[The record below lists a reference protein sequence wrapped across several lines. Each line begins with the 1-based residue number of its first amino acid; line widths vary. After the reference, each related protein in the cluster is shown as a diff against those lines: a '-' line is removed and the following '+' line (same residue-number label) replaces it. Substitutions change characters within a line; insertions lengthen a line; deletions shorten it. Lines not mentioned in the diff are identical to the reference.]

1 MSRTVINFIKNNES
15 AFGRFFAFR
24 LREPD
29 LMNSHY
35 HPQKGFT
42 LIELVMVIV
51 LIGILS
57 YGASS
62 LFASKSTYT
71 EFLAKEQLISQ
82 ALLAQQV
89 ALGMSA
95 TNNPVSLII
104 SRTGSGQTSFR
115 LVKAG
120 QTPMVEQL
128 DNNLASPLI
137 DGAALANGSSYTFTW
152 NSDAALSDNANHEV
166 RFVGDRTYRVCF
178 SASGYVYESQAAC
191 P

>member
-1 MSRTVINFIKNNES
+1 
-15 AFGRFFAFR
+15 
-24 LREPD
+24 
-29 LMNSHY
+29 MNPIQTH
-35 HPQKGFT
+35 QQGFT

-62 LFASKSTYT
+62 LFASKSTYV

-82 ALLAQQV
+82 ALLAQQI

-95 TNNPVSLII
+95 TNNPVSLVI
-104 SRTGSGQTSFR
+104 SRSGAGETSISLIKQAQPPMQER
-115 LVKAG
+115 LDSS
-120 QTPMVEQL
+120 L
-128 DNNLASPLI
+128 SSPLI
-137 DGAALANGSSYTFTW
+137 DGVALANGSSHTFSW
-152 NSDAALSDNANHEV
+152 NGEAALSDNANHEV

-178 SASGYVYESQAAC
+178 SASGYVYESQAVC

>member
-1 MSRTVINFIKNNES
+1 MNASRRS
-15 AFGRFFAFR
+15 
-24 LREPD
+24 
-29 LMNSHY
+29 
-35 HPQKGFT
+35 QQGFT

-57 YGASS
+57 YGATS
-62 LFASKSTYT
+62 LFASKSTYV
-71 EFLAKEQLISQ
+71 EYLAKEQLISQ
-82 ALLAQQV
+82 GLLAQQV

-95 TNNPVSLII
+95 TNNPVSLVI
-104 SRTGSGQTSFR
+104 SRSGSGQTTFS
-115 LVKAG
+115 LIKAG
-120 QTPMVEQL
+120 QPALVESL
-128 DNNLASPLI
+128 DSDLASPLI
-137 DGAALANGSSYTFTW
+137 DGVSLVNGSSHTFTW